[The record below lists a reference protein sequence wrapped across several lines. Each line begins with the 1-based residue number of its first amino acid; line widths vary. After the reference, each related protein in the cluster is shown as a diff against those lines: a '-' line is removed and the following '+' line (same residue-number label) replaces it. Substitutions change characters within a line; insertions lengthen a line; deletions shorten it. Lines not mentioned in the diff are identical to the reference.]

1 MENDAWLLQLPQ
13 YEGSDFNKNVKQILT
28 TFIPYFILMFTMFG
42 IVHQGYSYGLVL
54 LLCPLAGLFTVRM
67 FIILHDCAH
76 KTYFKGSPSACFLW
90 GHICGMF
97 TFTAFFDFR
106 QTHVLHHATVANLE
120 KRGVGDI
127 WTMTVGEYQ
136 QAPLWIKLGYRLYR
150 NPFFLFLVAPTFE
163 FLLVNR
169 FPKRVSRLPELLS
182 ILFEDLVIV
191 LMVLV
196 AYFTIGIKSFIAVQ
210 LPVLFLAANMGVW
223 IFYIHHQFENVYWSR
238 AKDWDRIDA
247 AIKGSSFYKFPD
259 FIEWFTGHIGYH
271 FIHHLNYRIPN
282 YNLEKCYR
290 EIPQLQIKPRTF
302 IDGVKSM
309 FLALWDEKTGTLVS
323 FSSLKPLNRF

>member
-90 GHICGMF
+90 GHICGIF

-106 QTHVLHHATVANLE
+106 QTHTLHHGTVANLE

-127 WTMTVGEYQ
+127 WTMTVDEYQ
-136 QAPLWIKLGYRLYR
+136 QASLGIKLLYRLFR
-150 NPFFLFLVAPTFE
+150 NPFFLFIIAPALE
-163 FLLVNR
+163 FVLVNR
-169 FPKRVSRLPELLS
+169 FPKRVSRLKENLS
-182 ILFEDLVIV
+182 ILFEDIMIV
-191 LMVLV
+191 LMIVL
-196 AYFTIGIKSFIAVQ
+196 AHFTIGIKAFIAVQ
-210 LPVLFLAANMGVW
+210 GPVISLAASIGVW
-223 IFYIHHQFENVYWSR
+223 IFYSHHQFEEVYWSHD
-238 AKDWDRIDA
+238 KDWHRVDA
-247 AIKGSSFYKFPD
+247 AMKGSSFYKFPD
-259 FIEWFTGHIGYH
+259 LIEWFTGHIGYH
-271 FIHHLNYRIPN
+271 HIHHLNYRIPN

-290 EIPQLQIKPRTF
+290 EIPQLQIKPRTLM
-302 IDGVKSM
+302 DGFKSM
-309 FLALWDEKTGTLVS
+309 FLALWDEETAKLVS
-323 FSSLKPLNRF
+323 FSSLK